1 MSNSSDVKVEEKT
14 QQSVKHGTVFSGY
27 TVMAKSMIGSGIL
40 SITFACART
49 GLILGVFMLLLAA
62 ALTWLSLHVI
72 CKLSLEFPSDNVSFY
87 SITENVFP
95 KFKWLLDVTVVVDC
109 LGSAICFLHIMG
121 TLLASAF
128 IEMFAITS
136 LSFRQLSI
144 ITQSALVVLLLP
156 ICLMR
161 EITDTKIANIIGLLC
176 LLYVAILAMVYTNLD
191 NFSSELLYP
200 VDFTKTIIAF
210 PIMIF
215 AFSCQQNVLPVS
227 AEMKN
232 PTMRRLDTVTLSAI
246 ATGLLLY
253 LPVMIL
259 PYLTFGRSNGQAE
272 RIFDLLPQ
280 NQTAVIIGQFCA
292 ALSVGISFVLVVF
305 PIRSSIMS
313 LLYAGGSTAPET
325 GSRKELGVRIAIVS
339 LIVAI
344 CLGTSIGVGNKY
356 EIALSFTGLLG
367 ANTCGF
373 VMPFLMFLKHFG
385 IKWTSPV
392 SVAVLIS
399 LGFCLALYPLGITA
413 NILELVQ

>member
-1 MSNSSDVKVEEKT
+1 
-14 QQSVKHGTVFSGY
+14 
-27 TVMAKSMIGSGIL
+27 MAKSMIGSGIL

-62 ALTWLSLHVI
+62 LLTWLSLHVI
-72 CKLSLEFPSDNVSFY
+72 CRLSLEFPSDNVSFY
-87 SITENVFP
+87 SITEKVFP
-95 KFKWLLDVTVVVDC
+95 KFKWLLDVTIIVDC

-128 IEMFAITS
+128 IEVFTITS
-136 LSFRQLSI
+136 LSFNQLSV
-144 ITQSALVVLLLP
+144 ITQSALVVFLLP
-156 ICLMR
+156 ICLMK

-176 LLYVAILAMVYTNLD
+176 LVYVAILAMVYTNLD
-191 NFSSELLYP
+191 NFSKDLLYP
-200 VDFTKTIIAF
+200 IDFTKTIIAF

-227 AEMKN
+227 SEMKN
-232 PTMRRLDTVTLSAI
+232 PTMRRLDTVTLSAT
-246 ATGLLLY
+246 ATGMLLY

-259 PYLTFGRSNGQAE
+259 PYLTYGRSGGSKAE

-292 ALSVGISFVLVVF
+292 AVSVGISFVLVVF
-305 PIRSSIMS
+305 PIRSSAMS
-313 LLYAGGSTAPET
+313 LMYSGGTTAPAT
-325 GSRKELGVRIAIVS
+325 GTRKEFLTRVAIVA
-339 LIVAI
+339 LTVAI

-385 IKWTSPV
+385 INWKSPK
-392 SVAVLIS
+392 SVIILVS

-413 NILELVQ
+413 NVLELVQ

>member
-1 MSNSSDVKVEEKT
+1 MSNSSDEKIT
-14 QQSVKHGTVFSGY
+14 KQVDQSGKHGTVFSGY

-62 ALTWLSLHVI
+62 ALTWLSLHAI
-72 CKLSLEFPSDNVSFY
+72 CKLSLEFPSENLSFY

-95 KFKWLLDVTVVVDC
+95 KFKWLLDVTIIVDC

-128 IEMFAITS
+128 IQVFSIVS
-136 LSFRQLSI
+136 LSFNQLSI

-161 EITDTKIANIIGLLC
+161 EISDTKIANILGLLC
-176 LLYVAILAMVYTNLD
+176 LLYVAILAMVYTNMD
-191 NFSSELLYP
+191 NFSSDLLYP
-200 VDFTKTIIAF
+200 VSFTKTIIAF

-232 PTMRRLDTVTLSAI
+232 PTMKRLDTVTLSAI

-259 PYLTFGRSNGQAE
+259 PYLTFGRSNGPAE

-280 NQTAVIIGQFCA
+280 HSIAVIIGQFCA

-305 PIRSSIMS
+305 PIRSSIMTLMYS
-313 LLYAGGSTAPET
+313 GGSSAPAT
-325 GSRKELGVRIAIVS
+325 GSRKELIVRVAIVS
-339 LIVAI
+339 VVVAV

-356 EIALSFTGLLG
+356 EVALSFTGLLG

-385 IKWTSPV
+385 INWKSPL
-392 SVAVLIS
+392 SWAVLVS
-399 LGFCLALYPLGITA
+399 LGFCLALYPVGITA
-413 NILELVQ
+413 NVLELVQ